1 MLQASIEYNC
11 AIKTVRDLSLWN
23 EQANEGMFICFMDEK
38 NSVKSIH
45 EENGEFHILCPMQR
59 TVKKMSEAD
68 LYRTIFFIKTGY
80 YTVRSYGYLVEK
92 SRSCG
97 GAV

>member
-1 MLQASIEYNC
+1 MLQTSIENNC
-11 AIKTVRDLSLWN
+11 AFKTVSCLSLRN
-23 EQANEGMFICFMDEK
+23 EQATEGMFICFMDEK
-38 NSVKSIH
+38 NGVKSIH
-45 EENGEFHILCPMQR
+45 EENGAFHILCAMQR

-68 LYRTIFFIKTGY
+68 LYLTILYIQTGY